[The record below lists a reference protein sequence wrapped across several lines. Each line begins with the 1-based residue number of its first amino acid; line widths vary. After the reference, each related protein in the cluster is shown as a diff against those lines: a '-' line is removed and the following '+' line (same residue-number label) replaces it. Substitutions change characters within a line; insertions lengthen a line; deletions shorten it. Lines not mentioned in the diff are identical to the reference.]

1 MVKIAIQENNTSAW
15 VGYKQARNEVNNA
28 IKSAKKQYFIHN
40 LELNKKNP
48 RKTWML
54 IDDLSSRKCG
64 RARNISEIKVNNE
77 PITSA
82 VEMAEVFNDYFAT
95 IGSNLAS
102 EIQPSSTEPEF
113 YLQPTDT
120 IFSLKAPSASTVYR
134 LLNQLDAKKA
144 TGLDRI
150 PCKLLKLSSSIVG
163 PSLAYIFKS
172 CIDAEIFP
180 NEWKIAKVTPLFK
193 KGSKRELGNYR
204 PISVLP
210 FVSKVF
216 EKIIYHQLYDYLQEN
231 RLLNTY
237 QSGFRSMHST
247 TTALLETTNNW
258 SINIDN
264 GLLNGVLFIDLKKAF
279 DTIDHEIILRKLA
292 NYGVDPNA
300 LQFFAS
306 YLSNRSQKCT
316 VNGALSSAS
325 KLTCGVPKGSIL
337 GPLFFLIYINDLP
350 NCLDIS
356 CAKMFADD
364 TNITVPGCTFAELEQ
379 ATNSELTNLYSWLK
393 ANKLS
398 LNIAKTEF
406 MVVSSRQKFLAENCG
421 ELNIQLD
428 NQPISRVE
436 HAKSLGLIIDDRL
449 SWSNHIKE
457 LCRKI
462 SSAIGALRRIRSLI
476 SKSTAVQIYNALI
489 QPHFDYCA
497 PVWDGLSS
505 YLCEKLQKL
514 QNRAARVIL
523 QAKCEVNS
531 SLLLETLK
539 WDQLSLRRRKH
550 KAIMIF
556 KSLNGLAPVYLHELF
571 SERHTDYELRDSFR
585 KLNLPK
591 PRTNYLKRSF
601 GYSGALLWNSLPAS
615 IRAIRTMGQFK
626 KEINRALETFDSH
639 SAIL

>member
-1 MVKIAIQENNTSAW
+1 MIEMHILLSV
-15 VGYKQARNEVNNA
+15 
-28 IKSAKKQYFIHN
+28 
-40 LELNKKNP
+40 LNFKN
-48 RKTWML
+48 
-54 IDDLSSRKCG
+54 IC
-64 RARNISEIKVNNE
+64 
-77 PITSA
+77 
-82 VEMAEVFNDYFAT
+82 
-95 IGSNLAS
+95 
-102 EIQPSSTEPEF
+102 
-113 YLQPTDT
+113 
-120 IFSLKAPSASTVYR
+120 LKR
-134 LLNQLDAKKA
+134 L
-144 TGLDRI
+144 T
-150 PCKLLKLSSSIVG
+150 LKLSSSIVG

-172 CIDAEIFP
+172 CIHADIFP
-180 NEWKIAKVTPLFK
+180 NEWKIAEVIPLFK

-210 FVSKVF
+210 LVSKVF
-216 EKIIYHQLYDYLQEN
+216 EKIIYYQIYDYLQEN

-264 GLLNGVLFIDLKKAF
+264 GLLNGVLLIDLKKAF
-279 DTIDHEIILRKLA
+279 DTINHEIILRKLA

-300 LQFFAS
+300 LRFFAS
-306 YLSNRSQKCT
+306 YLGNRAQKCT
-316 VNGALSSAS
+316 VNGALSSVS
-325 KLTCGVPKGSIL
+325 KLTCGVPQGSIME
-337 GPLFFLIYINDLP
+337 PLFFLIYINDLP
-350 NCLDIS
+350 NYLDIS

-393 ANKLS
+393 ANKL
-398 LNIAKTEF
+398 NIAKTEF
-406 MVVSSRQKFLAENCG
+406 MVVSSRQKFLAENFS
-421 ELNIQLD
+421 ELNIRLD

-449 SWSNHIKE
+449 SWSNYIKE

-462 SSAIGALRRIRSLI
+462 SSAIGALRRTRSLV
-476 SKSTAVQIYNALI
+476 SQSTAVQIYNALI

-505 YLCEKLQKL
+505 YLCQKVQKL

-523 QAKCEVNS
+523 QANCEVNS

-539 WDQLSLRRRKH
+539 WEQLSLRRKKH
-550 KAIMIF
+550 KAIMMF
-556 KSLNGLAPVYLHELF
+556 KSLNGLAPVYLQDLF
-571 SERHTDYELRDSFR
+571 SERPTDYHLRDSFR

-601 GYSGALLWNSLPAS
+601 GYSGALLWNSLLNW
-615 IRAIRTMGQFK
+615 GK
-626 KEINRALETFDSH
+626 KLLPLDFSATNEITATRHRGETETQQVS
-639 SAIL
+639 